1 MLDLR
6 IVLLREAQQSLLFSR
21 MTDISRV
28 AIVVDSASSLPPG
41 FTEQP
46 GIFIVPM
53 TVTLDGVTYRDGVDI
68 TTGEFYRRLRSAPYA
83 PTTSAPP
90 TAAYIEAFHCASE
103 RHQSVL
109 CITAG
114 DRFSASFDSA
124 TLAAAEARDL
134 LPSLEIRILDSQSA
148 AGSQALVALEAWR
161 AAQQGATLARAEMN
175 AIRVIDRVSLLAF
188 VDTLRYLRRSG
199 RVPLAAHIGASL
211 MMIKPLFRLRQSEIS
226 TVARPRTRRT
236 AVHRMLELMR
246 SETGTGAIHAVV
258 MHADA
263 LEDAEAIR
271 DSIARDY
278 DCAEL
283 YISEFTPAMGAHIG
297 PGLLGIAY
305 WSESA

>member
-1 MLDLR
+1 MP
-6 IVLLREAQQSLLFSR
+6 V
-21 MTDISRV
+21 TPRV
-28 AIVVDSASSLPPG
+28 AIAVDSAASLSPG
-41 FTEQP
+41 FSEQP
-46 GIFIVPM
+46 GVFIVPM
-53 TVTLDGVTYRDGVDI
+53 TVTLDGITYRDGVDI
-68 TTGEFYRRLRSAPYA
+68 TTGEFYRRLRTTPTA
-83 PTTSAPP
+83 PTTSAPS
-90 TAAYIEAFHCASE
+90 TAAFLEVFRRASE
-103 RHQSVL
+103 DHESVL

-124 TLAAAEARDL
+124 TLAAAEAGSL
-134 LPSLEIRILDSQSA
+134 SPSFEIRILDSQSA

-211 MMIKPLFRLRQSEIS
+211 MMIKPLFRLRHSEII

-236 AVHRMLELMR
+236 AIRRMLELMR
-246 SETGTGAIHAVV
+246 EDVGSQALHVAV

-263 LEDAEAIR
+263 LQDAEAIR

-278 DCAEL
+278 DCPEL

-305 WSESA
+305 WSESPQSVPYPQGRGLG